1 LLLVQILFPESDEL
15 DAGIDY
21 VFLDTGADPEKALV
35 LLFRAKAYHVL
46 DAGLRWRTKDNERER
61 VPHSREAN
69 ARAPSYG
76 FRLGGGP
83 EVLRYEDVST
93 PAPGTGEL
101 LIKMHAASVNP
112 KTRDFT
118 LHFRKVTSSSDFAIV
133 RFSAAKTN
141 SFGIFVSEGSAQ
153 SNSVISVVC

>member
-1 LLLVQILFPESDEL
+1 MLLVQILFPESDEL

-83 EVLRYEDVST
+83 EVLRYEDVS
-93 PAPGTGEL
+93 PQHLAL
-101 LIKMHAASVNP
+101 ASCSS
-112 KTRDFT
+112 KCT
-118 LHFRKVTSSSDFAIV
+118 LHFRKITSSSDFAIV

-141 SFGIFVSEGSAQ
+141 SFGIFVSGGSAQ